1 MTILVIEDEK
11 EIRQNILGILE
22 SGGFHAISA
31 NAGELGVQVA
41 REQLPDLILCDI
53 RMPDLDGYDVLT
65 RVRQAPETANI
76 PFIFLTAKA
85 ERQEIRVG
93 MDLGADDYLTK
104 PFRRQELLS
113 AVSARL
119 ARQHQSIQHHSSQ
132 YHQEIQELRELC
144 SLKDDFVC
152 EVSHDLRAPL
162 GNIRLALQLLKSIP
176 DDRDRQ
182 KYIDIALSACEDG
195 CQLVQNLLDLQRLM
209 MGELVFNPETL
220 DLLSY
225 LTHVINPFYLRTKIQ
240 HQTLKIEI
248 AETLPPL
255 ISDPLNLR
263 RVLTELLNN
272 ACKYTAQGR
281 EICVQ
286 VEAIHSATSNAAMI
300 FKIRNQAEISPADLP
315 YIFNRFYRVGKN
327 HESAGKEGSGL
338 GLTVVKKLVEQLQ
351 GSLQVRSEQGWTE
364 FVIVLPIEP
373 PEIQHLGI
381 LTQSKSAIDEA

>member
-22 SGGFHAISA
+22 SGGFQAISA
-31 NAGELGVQVA
+31 NAGALGVQIA

-53 RMPDLDGYDVLT
+53 RMPDLDGYDVLVK
-65 RVRQAPETANI
+65 VRQTPETANI

-85 ERQEIRVG
+85 ERQEIRTG

-104 PFRRQELLS
+104 PFRRQELLA

-119 ARQHQSIQHHSSQ
+119 ARQHQAIQHHSSQ
-132 YHQEIQELRELC
+132 YHQELQELRELC
-144 SLKDDFVC
+144 LLKDDFVC

-209 MGELVFNPETL
+209 VGNLAFNPETL
-220 DLLSY
+220 DLPSY
-225 LTHVINPFYLRTKIQ
+225 LTHIINPFHIRTQSQ
-240 HQTLKIEI
+240 HQILKIEI
-248 AETLPPL
+248 AEALPPL
-255 ISDPLNLR
+255 ISDSLNLR

-272 ACKYTAQGR
+272 ACKYTPQGK
-281 EICVQ
+281 EIRVQ
-286 VEAIHSATSNAAMI
+286 VEVIHPAESNAAI
-300 FKIRNQAEISPADLP
+300 SFKIRNQAEISSVDLP
-315 YIFNRFYRVGKN
+315 YIFDRFYRTGKN
-327 HESAGKEGSGL
+327 HKIAKKEGSGL

-364 FVIVLPIEP
+364 FTIVLPIEP
-373 PEIQHLGI
+373 PEIQDLGV
-381 LTQSKSAIDEA
+381 LTQ